1 MTDEVIVVRDGRVL
15 IITMN
20 RPEAKNAITKAM
32 SEGIAAAIDELDAD
46 STLSTAVLT
55 GAGGTFCAGMD
66 LKGFLRGE
74 RPSIPGRGLG
84 GMTQT
89 PPRKPVIAAVEGWA
103 LAGGCELVLAC
114 DLITASTTAKFGV
127 PEVKRGLVAAA
138 GGLFRLADR
147 IPRQVAL
154 EAVLTGDPITAARAY
169 EVGLVNRLTAEG
181 GALDAALELATTIAR
196 NGPLA
201 VQASKDVFA
210 KALGWPVEHRFIL
223 QRPIIDP
230 VFESDDAKEGARA
243 FAEKREPVW
252 TAS

>member
-1 MTDEVIVVRDGRVL
+1 MTDEILIERDGRVL

-20 RPEAKNAITKAM
+20 RPEARNAITLGM
-32 SEGIAAAIDELDAD
+32 SQRMAQAIDELDAD
-46 STLSTAVLT
+46 PTLSVAVLT

-89 PPRKPVIAAVEGWA
+89 PPRKPIIAAVEGWA

-114 DLITASTTAKFGV
+114 DMITAGATAKFGV

-147 IPRQVAL
+147 IPRQIAL
-154 EAVLTGDPITAARAY
+154 EAVLTGEPITAGRAF
-169 EVGLVNRLTAEG
+169 EVGLVNRLTVDG
-181 GALDAALELATTIAR
+181 GALDAAFELARTIAQ

-201 VQASKDVFA
+201 VQASKDVFVRA
-210 KALGWPVEHRFIL
+210 QSWPVEHRFVL

-230 VFESDDAKEGARA
+230 VFASNDAQEGAKA
-243 FAEKREPVW
+243 FAEKRQPQW